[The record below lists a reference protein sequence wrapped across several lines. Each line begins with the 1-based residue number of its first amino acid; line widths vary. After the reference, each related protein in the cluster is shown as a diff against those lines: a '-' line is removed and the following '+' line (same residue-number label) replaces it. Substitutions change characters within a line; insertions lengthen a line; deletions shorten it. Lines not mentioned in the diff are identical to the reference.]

1 MDFIHHTTNWIKGEI
16 FEATI
21 FGSFG
26 LLTIICS
33 LLFWKF
39 GETPNSKALII
50 PLIIVGLFFLGTA
63 FSGISS
69 NKKKIPQYTE
79 AYKQDKSA
87 FVKSEKARVEGFQ
100 YLYTMTIIIA
110 SVCFVLAICA
120 FVFTHNA
127 TLRGIGIALAIFG
140 ITGLIIDYFS
150 KERADNYYKE
160 IATEIKSHY
169 S

>member
-1 MDFIHHTTNWIKGEI
+1 MDFIQHTTNWIKGEI
-16 FEATI
+16 FEATL

-39 GETPNSKALII
+39 GDTPNSKAVII
-50 PLIIVGLFFLGTA
+50 PFIIVGLFFLGTA
-63 FSGISS
+63 ISAISS
-69 NKKKIPQYTE
+69 NKKKLPQYTE
-79 AYKQDKSA
+79 AYNQDKSA

-110 SVCFVLAICA
+110 SIAFVLAICA
-120 FVFTHNA
+120 FVLTHNA
-127 TLRGIGIALAIFG
+127 TFRAIGIALAIFG

-150 KERADNYYKE
+150 KERADTYYKE
-160 IATEIKSHY
+160 ITTEVKSHY